1 MLLVLLVSSL
11 SLTLSLRASG
21 DIEIALMF
29 TTDTPD
35 SVHAS
40 KEEEEDNEVEVTQAK
55 KGNEGYVPPPRVL
68 ARKEKQKKKKQQALD
83 AGQRLKLLKE
93 LFYDIA
99 GDDKTID
106 QTELSNMLASVAGTL
121 GGVVMVEG

>member
-1 MLLVLLVSSL
+1 
-11 SLTLSLRASG
+11 
-21 DIEIALMF
+21 MF

-35 SVHAS
+35 SLHAS

-55 KGNEGYVPPPRVL
+55 KGNKGYVPPPRVL

-121 GGVVMVEG
+121 GGW